1 MRTQH
6 IDATWSW
13 TQTSIDPDSNLHWP
27 SGHCIFYLQSIRLPI
42 IKIPRN
48 FSFFT
53 FKDDIEIPIP
63 KYFTYENSKVLQE
76 REKMLGSILAK
87 MGPQETTP
95 VSSVSLFLMFF
106 PLYVLKFSPINS
118 RKVNS
123 KYQ

>member
-1 MRTQH
+1 MRTQY
-6 IDATWSW
+6 IDATWSC
-13 TQTSIDPDSNLHWP
+13 TQTSIDPDSSALTIRQLHLLFAVLKTP
-27 SGHCIFYLQSIRLPI
+27 HYENSH
-42 IKIPRN
+42 N

-118 RKVNS
+118 RKFNS